1 MTENERIKQV
11 RKSMNLTL
19 ETFGQRVGVTKAAI
33 SRVENGFRSVTDQM
47 RRSICREFGV
57 NEDWLLTGE
66 GEMFV
71 HAPSSDVGALAEK
84 YRLTPEAQVMIERF
98 IQLSPEIQKGIL
110 DYILDVAAVIN
121 GERPG
126 QSKAEKL
133 AQYAKELDEAEEAA
147 ERSSASQTSD
157 GDTAKMA

>member
-1 MTENERIKQV
+1 MTENERVKLV
-11 RKSMNLTL
+11 RNEKSLTQDD
-19 ETFGQRVGVTKAAI
+19 FGNAIGVTRAAI
-33 SRVENGFRSVTDQM
+33 ANIENGKRNVTDQM

-66 GEMFV
+66 GDMFA
-71 HAPSSDVGALAEK
+71 HTAASDVGALAEK

-98 IQLSPEIQKGIL
+98 IRLGPEVQKGIL